1 MPVHVRHAGAW
12 KEAKALHVRHNG
24 VWKPI
29 QAAYIRQGG
38 VWKQYY
44 AAERVV
50 TLSSS
55 VSPIIKN
62 FFSAADWGD
71 ANLRKVVIIP
81 PGVEIGA
88 NYTGHALATSDSAS
102 GQPGSWAG
110 ELVIENYGTISGIGG
125 AANSGVGG
133 TALLVT
139 FKGRNGELATV
150 NNYGTLRAGGG
161 GGGRGGNGGA
171 GSDNQYSYPAF
182 STYNYH
188 WEWLTGGAMNANTVR
203 LKVYWGSATP
213 IYQRTLGQ
221 VGSTNPSSFDLGGWR
236 YTRQAFVQ
244 NSGSWEFYRL
254 SRQLITPISTT
265 GGAGGAGARGQG
277 FDGNAGTGANGAAGG
292 TNAGAGGKGGNGGA
306 WGTNGQT
313 GATGAAGNAGSGTAG
328 ATGGLAGPYL
338 NGRANCVLNNY
349 GTIQGRLI

>member
-1 MPVHVRHAGAW
+1 MPVHVRHVGAW
-12 KEAKALHVRHNG
+12 KEAKALHIRHNG

-55 VSPIIKN
+55 VSPIIKS

-150 NNYGTLRAGGG
+150 NNYGTLRGGGG
-161 GGGRGGNGGA
+161 GGGRGGQGGA
-171 GSDNQYSYPAF
+171 GQVGYEF
-182 STYNYH
+182 SEGPFY
-188 WEWLTGGAMNANTVR
+188 
-203 LKVYWGSATP
+203 SATTSGY
-213 IYQRTLGQ
+213 IATRYTNGTWFYRWNGTIIGNG
-221 VGSTNPSSFDLGGWR
+221 VGNPYLSGGWYYTNGAQQSGQGHQVRR
-236 YTRQAFVQ
+236 YQTRY
-244 NSGSWEFYRL
+244 N
-254 SRQLITPISTT
+254 STT

-306 WGTNGQT
+306 WGAAGQT
-313 GATGAAGNAGSGTAG
+313 GATGAAGNVGSGTAG
-328 ATGGLAGPYL
+328 ATGGLGGAYL
-338 NGRANCVLNNY
+338 NGRANCTLNNS
-349 GTIQGRLI
+349 GTVLGRQI